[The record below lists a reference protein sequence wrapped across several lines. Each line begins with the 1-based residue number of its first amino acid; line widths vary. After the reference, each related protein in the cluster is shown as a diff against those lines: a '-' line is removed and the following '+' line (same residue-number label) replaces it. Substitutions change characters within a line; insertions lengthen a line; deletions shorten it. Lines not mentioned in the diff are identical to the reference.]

1 MNQRRLY
8 KKPPIEEALCEFHF
22 QPSQDWDLTIPG
34 KLHVKL
40 GSQYSGK
47 PQEQKV
53 VDVAVKAQEGQAP
66 QLRYGEGLAKVQ
78 LITENGRRMVAIGRD
93 VLSVHMLRPYH
104 DPQCPDHSGWDEFQ
118 LRIKEALEAYWE
130 VVQPKGVLRVGVRYV
145 NKVVIPSTAVEVEKY
160 LKCALPVVTG
170 LPARLNSFVSRVEY
184 AYEDG
189 VCLVLSQ
196 GSINAPPNHV
206 GFLLDL
212 DVIWKTEESVALN
225 DAFSRAGD
233 LRDRERAA
241 FEAVI
246 TDNAR
251 ELFDAG

>member
-1 MNQRRLY
+1 MSQRRRY
-8 KKPPIEEALCEFHF
+8 GNPPIEEALCEFHF
-22 QPSQDWDLTIPG
+22 QPSQDWDLMIPG

-47 PQEQKV
+47 PQEQEG
-53 VDVAVKAQEGQAP
+53 VASHEGQAP
-66 QLRYGEGLAKVQ
+66 QLRLGKVQ

-104 DPQCPDHSGWDEFQ
+104 DPQRPDHSGWGEFQ
-118 LRIKEALEAYWE
+118 PRIKEALEAYWE

-145 NKVVIPSTAVEVEKY
+145 NKIVIPRTPVEVEEF
-160 LKCALPVVTG
+160 LKCALPVTTE
-170 LPARLNSFVSRVEY
+170 LPSRLNNFSSCVEY
-184 AYEDG
+184 AYGDG
-189 VCLVLSQ
+189 VCLILSHC
-196 GSINAPPNHV
+196 SINAPPNHV

-212 DVIWKTEESVALN
+212 DVIWKTEESVGVDDAL
-225 DAFSRAGD
+225 AQTGD
-233 LRDRERAA
+233 LHDCERTA

-246 TDNAR
+246 TDKAR